1 MHVSKSCSLAS
12 KRRPGR
18 TVGNKRASNC
28 CNMTEMMPSISC
40 VLLQR
45 MNFVFTMTLRQNK
58 CFRMED
64 RIMSSVKS
72 ELSVV
77 RNKDNLDCH
86 LYLEDLMH
94 PRILFQEQNINVI
107 VYRTI
112 LQCLG
117 DGISLET
124 VSQMVFSCLASA
136 L

>member
-1 MHVSKSCSLAS
+1 
-12 KRRPGR
+12 
-18 TVGNKRASNC
+18 
-28 CNMTEMMPSISC
+28 
-40 VLLQR
+40 
-45 MNFVFTMTLRQNK
+45 
-58 CFRMED
+58 MED